1 MTEMRRLVSRLL
13 LAAVFALGAI
23 AAPPLSA
30 PATAAPRA
38 GKSEKPAK
46 KPGKKPAKKAEK
58 KPGKKPPKKAEK
70 RAEAKPDK
78 KAGKAA
84 EVKAKVARA
93 KKKARAGGAVAE
105 LNEDGKPNIQSS
117 YGIAVDLD
125 TNEVLWGRK
134 PDTVQ
139 QIASIS
145 KLLAAVV
152 VVEKG
157 IELDG
162 KQTISE
168 VDERVARGGAKSRLL
183 RGYTVTNRDLLHAAM
198 LGSDNR
204 AVSAMGRSVG
214 LDARAFAAAMTEK
227 ARELG
232 LTRTRFGDPTGL
244 DERNVSTPREIVGM
258 LQAALKNETL
268 APILSTAEYTAKY
281 VVGKAPKQRAG
292 LIEYRSTNR
301 LIKGSPYKIYGGKTG
316 YTDEAKYCF
325 VVAGELDHGRRIAL
339 TVLHGQ
345 GELTRF
351 ADFRRMAA
359 YLKRNP
365 PTLIAAPATEAE
377 TTEPPVPVPFKLPEP
392 DAGASPMATAEAP
405 VRAPGPA
412 TGPAHDPEDLP
423 KAAATP

>member
-1 MTEMRRLVSRLL
+1 MTSMRRLVSRLL
-13 LAAVFALGAI
+13 LAAVVALGAI
-23 AAPPLSA
+23 AAPPA
-30 PATAAPRA
+30 PAEAAARS
-38 GKSEKPAK
+38 GKAEKTQK
-46 KPGKKPAKKAEK
+46 KPGKKPEKKSGK
-58 KPGKKPPKKAEK
+58 KPGKKAEK
-70 RAEAKPDK
+70 T
-78 KAGKAA
+78 KAGKKATA
-84 EVKAKVARA
+84 KASREKAKAKVVRA
-93 KKKARAGGAVAE
+93 KKKRAGGPVAD
-105 LNEDGKPNIQSS
+105 LTEDGKPNIQSS
-117 YGIAVDLD
+117 YGIALDLD
-125 TNEVLWGRK
+125 TNEVLWARK

-145 KLLAAVV
+145 KLLAALVV
-152 VVEKG
+152 LEKG
-157 IELDG
+157 IDLDG
-162 KQTISE
+162 KQTLSE
-168 VDERVARGGAKSRLL
+168 TDERVARGGAKSRLL

-227 ARELG
+227 AQALG
-232 LTRTRFGDPTGL
+232 LKHTRFGDPTGL

-268 APILSTAEYTAKY
+268 AGILATAEYSAKY
-281 VVGKAPKQRAG
+281 VVGKPPKQRAG
-292 LIEYRSTNR
+292 VVEYRSTNR
-301 LIKGSPYKIYGGKTG
+301 LIKGSPYKIHGGKTG

-325 VVAGELDHGRRIAL
+325 VVAAELDHGRRIAL

-365 PTLIAAPATEAE
+365 PALIAAPASEAE
-377 TTEPPVPVPFKLPEP
+377 TTEPIVPVPFKLPEDEP
-392 DAGASPMATAEAP
+392 EGVATSTVTTAEAP
-405 VRAPGPA
+405 VRMPVPA

>member
-1 MTEMRRLVSRLL
+1 MTPMRRLVSRLF
-13 LAAVFALGAI
+13 LAAVFALGVT

-30 PATAAPRA
+30 PAAAAPRT
-38 GKSEKPAK
+38 GKADK
-46 KPGKKPAKKAEK
+46 KS
-58 KPGKKPPKKAEK
+58 
-70 RAEAKPDK
+70 DK
-78 KAGKAA
+78 KAGK
-84 EVKAKVARA
+84 KTDKKSA
-93 KKKARAGGAVAE
+93 KKAGKKPEKSSKAEKSGKAGKAAGKKTKAARVKSKARSNGAVAD
-105 LNEDGKPNIQSS
+105 LTEDGKPNIQSS

-152 VVEKG
+152 AIEKG
-157 IELDG
+157 LDLDG
-162 KQTISE
+162 KQTITE

-183 RGYTVTNRDLLHAAM
+183 RGYTVTNRDLVHAAM

-268 APILSTAEYTAKY
+268 APILATAEYTAKY

-392 DAGASPMATAEAP
+392 DATDAPPVATADAP
-405 VRAPGPA
+405 VRAPGPS